1 MDGGWCSWW
10 KDMINHWSLLGA
22 RVHVRGVSWRGWDEW
37 VCANRE
43 EREWMMT
50 ELLPRETG
58 WWRPTLVRSF
68 DKGWGRGGGGGG
80 GGVWWLRDR
89 SGLGVL
95 CNLQPPGGL
104 RDLLVWIKTEGR
116 PSSPDAKQ
124 KQLCECERGKEHAKT
139 LVCVCGKA
147 LLGGGLP
154 HAPYN
159 KLRRCVKT
167 SLHDCL
173 LS

>member
-10 KDMINHWSLLGA
+10 KDMINLWSLLGA
-22 RVHVRGVSWRGWDEW
+22 RVHVRGVSWSGWDER

-43 EREWMMT
+43 ERVNDDRAAPARDGLMAPNAGQILWYR
-50 ELLPRETG
+50 LG
-58 WWRPTLVRSF
+58 WE
-68 DKGWGRGGGGGG
+68 GG
-80 GGVWWLRDR
+80 WWLRDR

-124 KQLCECERGKEHAKT
+124 KQLCECERGKEQAKT
-139 LVCVCGKA
+139 LVCVCVCGKA
-147 LLGGGLP
+147 LLGGRLP

-159 KLRRCVKT
+159 KLHRCVKT

-173 LS
+173 LC